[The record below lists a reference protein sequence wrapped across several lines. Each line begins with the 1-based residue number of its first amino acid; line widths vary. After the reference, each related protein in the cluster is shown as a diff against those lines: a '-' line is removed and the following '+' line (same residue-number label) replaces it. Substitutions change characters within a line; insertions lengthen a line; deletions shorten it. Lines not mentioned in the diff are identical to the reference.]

1 MIFLICSSFL
11 VILILLSGVELVNL
25 LLFFAPVLI
34 GFFYAESKQRFRQ
47 NITKEIFMPPVL
59 LFQKILPFLARNFS
73 ICNSCIRKVHNWL

>member
-47 NITKEIFMPPVL
+47 NITKANIHASSSFISKDFTIFSKK
-59 LFQKILPFLARNFS
+59 LFNL
-73 ICNSCIRKVHNWL
+73 